1 MTSSEAQAIADQLES
16 EALTRG
22 AIDAQLAS
30 DAETRKAMASLQASI
45 DALLV
50 EMVAARMARGQGV

>member
-22 AIDAQLAS
+22 AIDAQLES